1 MLNYNILKQKLS
13 SLDKRD
19 YGKYQ
24 KLVGSYDYP
33 LFKLII
39 EQIPKDPYAPPHTG
53 IYRIQV
59 KRNDERIINM
69 KFTSK
74 IQKVAF
80 TDFLTRCFFK
90 ESKKFCK
97 GIRGTGHSGL
107 ITINEPGQCILERS
121 SVVVTDE
128 IIELRCFLGM
138 SANGR
143 IVTADIAEE
152 MLFTE
157 LPKIVEESLLKEN
170 INQNALKK
178 HIEVAEDSEYLRD
191 KLDKLGLIAFI
202 ANGSILPRQSSDS
215 DKPMSSE
222 KAITFKSPESL
233 TFEIKLP
240 NAGYIKGLGIKKGIT
255 LVTGGGYHGKSTLLS
270 VLERGI
276 YNHVPSD
283 GREYCVSNIKTA
295 KIRAY
300 SGRYVVKTDISTFI
314 NNLPLNQDTTSFST
328 NNASGSTSQ
337 AANIVEAIEIGA
349 EVLLMDEDTC
359 ATNFMIRDNKM
370 QQLVDKKDEPITTF
384 IDRVKQLYEQKGI
397 STILVLGGVGEYFDV
412 SDCVIQML
420 EYEPFDVT
428 LKAHHITN
436 KTHTKRK
443 VESDNSN
450 ITINERIP
458 LSKSISAV
466 NKHGKFSIFAKD
478 VHRLNFG
485 NQVVDI
491 TDLEQLIE
499 LSQTK
504 ALGYAIEYAKK
515 YMDDKTTLLEVV
527 KHVASD
533 IEENSLDV
541 VSDKISGHFARFRE
555 LELAFAINRL
565 NGFDVLQKRNL
576 FNKTSI
582 I

>member
-1 MLNYNILKQKLS
+1 MLNNNILRQKLS
-13 SLDKRD
+13 SIDNLD
-19 YGKYQ
+19 YGRYQ
-24 KLVGSYDYP
+24 SLLGTYSFP
-33 LFKLII
+33 IFNLII

-59 KRNDERIINM
+59 KRSDKRIINM
-69 KFTSK
+69 EFTSK

-80 TDFLTRCFFK
+80 ADYLTRCFFEAARK
-90 ESKKFCK
+90 ISK

-107 ITINEPGQCILERS
+107 ITINEPGQCILERN
-121 SVVVTDE
+121 SVVITDE
-128 IIELRCFLGM
+128 LIEVRCFLGM

-143 IVTADIAEE
+143 IITADIAQQ

-157 LPKIVEESLLKEN
+157 LPKIVEESLLKEK
-170 INQNALKK
+170 IDQKEMKK
-178 HIEVAEDSEYLRD
+178 HINVAEDSEYLRD
-191 KLDKLGLIAFI
+191 KLDELGFIAFI
-202 ANGSILPRQSSDS
+202 ANGSILPRQSSGS

-222 KAITFKSPESL
+222 TAITFKAPESL
-233 TFEIKLP
+233 THEIKLP

-255 LVTGGGYHGKSTLLS
+255 LIAGGGYHGKSTLLN

-276 YNHVPSD
+276 YNHIPGD

-300 SGRYVVKTDISTFI
+300 SGRYVAKTDISTFI

-337 AANIVEAIEIGA
+337 AANIVEAIEVGA

-370 QQLVDKKDEPITTF
+370 QQLVAKKDEPITTF
-384 IDRVKQLYEQKGI
+384 IDRVKNLYEQKNI

-420 EYEPFDVT
+420 NYEPFDVT
-428 LKAHHITN
+428 SKAQQIANTIT
-436 KTHTKRK
+436 TKRK
-443 VESDNSN
+443 IEGDNST
-450 ITINERIP
+450 ICINERIP
-458 LSKSISAV
+458 LPKSISAV
-466 NKHGKFSIFAKD
+466 NQHGKFSIFAKD
-478 VHRLNFG
+478 VHSLNFG
-485 NQVVDI
+485 NQILDL

-515 YMDDKTTLLEVV
+515 HMGDKATLREVV
-527 KHVASD
+527 ERVSSD
-533 IEENSLDV
+533 IEENGLDM

-565 NGFDVLQKRNL
+565 KGFEVVQK
-576 FNKTSI
+576 
-582 I
+582 